1 MTTFQILSVCAYREY
16 LRVVPGATPPWRY
29 DRQVHD
35 LPDPISRRD
44 RQRQTREAIILAAR
58 ASFARDGYHGARLD
72 EIARA
77 AGFSKGAVYSNFAN
91 KAELFLAIMDMNI
104 EQSLATGGRVLFEVP
119 SAELTDDSDA
129 ARSVRNFA
137 LATLEFVAVAA
148 RDEVLSTEVARRI
161 DLQVLG
167 YAAVAEAA
175 RAARAERGE
184 AVDDD
189 LDAEQV
195 GALLSALYQ
204 GVAVLRIAG
213 SSAFDG
219 DLLKAGRA
227 RLLQPGGLS
236 AGEMSEVLA
245 QAQRL
250 PLVEQRLAEAARD
263 WRASRQEGQE

>member
-1 MTTFQILSVCAYREY
+1 M
-16 LRVVPGATPPWRY
+16 
-29 DRQVHD
+29 HD

-175 RAARAERGE
+175 RAERGE

-204 GVAVLRIAG
+204 GAAVLRIAG

-250 PLVEQRLAEAARD
+250 PLVEQRMAEAARD
-263 WRASRQEGQE
+263 WRASRQEGRG

>member
-1 MTTFQILSVCAYREY
+1 MQA
-16 LRVVPGATPPWRY
+16 LRGATIGRCTIFPIRSAAGTARGRPARPSSWPPA
-29 DRQVHD
+29 
-35 LPDPISRRD
+35 PPSRA
-44 RQRQTREAIILAAR
+44 TATTA
-58 ASFARDGYHGARLD
+58 ARLD

-148 RDEVLSTEVARRI
+148 RDEVLSAEVARRI

-175 RAARAERGE
+175 RAAVRPVSGCGGAEDRR
-184 AVDDD
+184 
-189 LDAEQV
+189 EQC
-195 GALLSALYQ
+195 
-204 GVAVLRIAG
+204 LR
-213 SSAFDG
+213 
-219 DLLKAGRA
+219 R
-227 RLLQPGGLS
+227 
-236 AGEMSEVLA
+236 
-245 QAQRL
+245 
-250 PLVEQRLAEAARD
+250 
-263 WRASRQEGQE
+263 

>member
-1 MTTFQILSVCAYREY
+1 M
-16 LRVVPGATPPWRY
+16 VPGASPPGRY
-29 DRQVHD
+29 DRQVDD

-148 RDEVLSTEVARRI
+148 RDEVLSAEVARRI

-204 GVAVLRIAG
+204 GAAVLRIAG

-250 PLVEQRLAEAARD
+250 PLVEQRMAEAACD
-263 WRASRQEGQE
+263 WRASRQEGRG

>member
-1 MTTFQILSVCAYREY
+1 M
-16 LRVVPGATPPWRY
+16 
-29 DRQVHD
+29 HD

-148 RDEVLSTEVARRI
+148 RDEVLSAEVARRI

-167 YAAVAEAA
+167 YAAVAE
-175 RAARAERGE
+175 AARAERGE

-204 GVAVLRIAG
+204 GAAVLRIAG

-250 PLVEQRLAEAARD
+250 PLVEQRMAEAARD
-263 WRASRQEGQE
+263 WRASRQEGRG